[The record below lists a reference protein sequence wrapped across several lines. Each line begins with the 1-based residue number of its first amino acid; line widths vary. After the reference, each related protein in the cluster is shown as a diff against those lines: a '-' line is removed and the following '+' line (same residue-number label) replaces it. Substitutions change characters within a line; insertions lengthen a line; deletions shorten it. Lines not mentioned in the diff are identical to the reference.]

1 MKSGNGKK
9 NDKARSEMKKLLMI
23 KKAHPSKEQ
32 GFTLI
37 EALVGI
43 FLMGVVLLGLAQLF
57 VLGVLNNISSEQ
69 ISNALFLSQEQ
80 IDSLRNFTSAELDAL
95 SSPIDEQMD
104 VNSDGTVDYRRL
116 TIISPSGFQYNIRV
130 LVFAA
135 EQIGVEVD
143 SLLAS
148 PRTYGVKSQMDTII
162 SR

>member
-1 MKSGNGKK
+1 MARGKRKDRRSGEK
-9 NDKARSEMKKLLMI
+9 
-23 KKAHPSKEQ
+23 

-57 VLGVLNNISSEQ
+57 VLGVLNNQNSEQ

-80 IDSLRNFTSAELDAL
+80 IDNLRNFTSAELDAL
-95 SSPIDEQMD
+95 PSPVDEMLD
-104 VNSDGTVDYRRL
+104 VNSDGTMDYRRL
-116 TIISPSGFQYNIRV
+116 TSISPSGYQYNIRV
-130 LVFAA
+130 LVFSA
-135 EQIGVEVD
+135 EQSAVSAD
-143 SLLAS
+143 SLLTS